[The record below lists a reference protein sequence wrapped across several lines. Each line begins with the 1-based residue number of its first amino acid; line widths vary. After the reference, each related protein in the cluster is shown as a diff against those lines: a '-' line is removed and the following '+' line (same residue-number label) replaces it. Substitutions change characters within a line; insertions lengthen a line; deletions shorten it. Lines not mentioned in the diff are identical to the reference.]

1 MTSDIRK
8 DLMEAAQGLTELNNA
23 NGVNAEQA
31 GDRESPEQEI
41 EETDIPQAD
50 VEGDVEDATDE
61 EEVEATPEEEESSEP
76 PPSQEDIPE
85 PEQWVAE
92 MRQRWGDI
100 PADVRKYIVQREAQQ
115 HAYISK
121 IGGQFAQMR
130 KAFEDVDKAL
140 KPYDAEFAKFNVSRG
155 QVVERLLAERGEMMK
170 DPAGFI
176 KRFADT
182 NRISLTEIANDADMN
197 EPPEVRQ
204 ARWQLK
210 DQESALEAQRQ
221 AVLQQQQQ
229 IEQAQFAQ
237 YIEGWGARKPHFQT
251 VRQAMAQILP
261 EIQQSYP
268 YLTFEEQLEATY
280 NAAMKHPNFANLNRP
295 KPVPPQ
301 VRKAANGLSG
311 ASGVPTKAPEP
322 NSIREALIQAA
333 KETGY
338 FSG

>member
-1 MTSDIRK
+1 MSDIRQ
-8 DLMEAAQGLTELNNA
+8 DLIEAAEGLSELNDAA
-23 NGVNAEQA
+23 NIKADEIA
-31 GDRESPEQEI
+31 DRESPQEGL

-50 VEGDVEDATDE
+50 DQADDEDATEEEADTATLDE
-61 EEVEATPEEEESSEP
+61 EEPSEKPTPSD
-76 PPSQEDIPE
+76 DIPE
-85 PEQWVAE
+85 PDQWVAE
-92 MRQRWGDI
+92 MRQRWRDI
-100 PADVRKYIVQREAQQ
+100 PNDVRKYIVQREAQQ

-140 KPYDAEFAKFNVSRG
+140 KPYDGEIQKFGISRG

-182 NRISLTEIANDADMN
+182 NRISLTDLANDPELN

-210 DQESALEAQRQ
+210 DQEAAVEAQRQ
-221 AVLQQQQQ
+221 AVEEQQRQ
-229 IEQAQFAQ
+229 IEMGQLSQ
-237 YIEGWGARKPHFQT
+237 YIEEWGSKKQHFGA

-261 EIQQSYP
+261 EMQQSYP
-268 YLTFEEQLEATY
+268 YLTFEEHLEASY
-280 NAAMKHPNFANLNRP
+280 NAAIKHPNFAALSQP
-295 KPVPPQ
+295 KPVPQ
-301 VRKAANGLSG
+301 AVKRAASGISG
-311 ASGVPTKAPEP
+311 ASGMPTRVREP
-322 NSIREALIQAA
+322 DSIREALMQAA

-338 FSG
+338 F

>member
-1 MTSDIRK
+1 MSDIRD
-8 DLMEAAQGLTELNNA
+8 DLMEAAQGLTDLNNLG
-23 NGVNAEQA
+23 GVSAEEEEYKDPPTEDA
-31 GDRESPEQEI
+31 
-41 EETDIPQAD
+41 ETDIPQAD
-50 VEGDVEDATDE
+50 AEGESEDATYE
-61 EEVEATPEEEESSEP
+61 EEEGATFEEESSEP
-76 PPSQEDIPE
+76 VSVQEDIPE

-92 MRQRWGDI
+92 MRQRWKDI

-121 IGGQFAQMR
+121 VGGQFAQVR

-140 KPYDAEFAKFNVSRG
+140 KPYEGEFQKFGVSKG

-182 NRISLTEIANDADMN
+182 NRISLSELANDPELN

-229 IEQAQFAQ
+229 IEQAQFVQ
-237 YIEGWGARKPHFQT
+237 YIEGWGATKPHFQT

-268 YLTFEEQLEATY
+268 YLSFEEQLEATY
-280 NAAMKHPNFANLNRP
+280 NAAMKHPNFAPLNKP

-301 VRKAANGLSG
+301 VKKAANGLNG
-311 ASGVPTKAPEP
+311 ASGVPTRAPEP
-322 NSIREALIQAA
+322 NSIREALLQAA

-338 FSG
+338 F